1 MSSLGQDIT
10 VRHRPATG
18 GEAELPHGYNLFF
31 MLLGDLMR
39 KPMIFMTGAFKSGEN
54 DSVSLQE
61 LLIPSCVQVSTK
73 RS

>member
-1 MSSLGQDIT
+1 M
-10 VRHRPATG
+10 
-18 GEAELPHGYNLFF
+18 PHGYHLFF

-61 LLIPSCVQVSTK
+61 LLISSCVQVSTK